1 MRNQFVKCIS
11 PDILHKMA
19 GADVIVRLGT
29 TRYWNSEA
37 FLAYYDKRLCKPEH
51 NDQEIFTQ
59 LCLEIF
65 AAGLSLVT
73 ILEKEANLR
82 KTFDNF
88 DPNIIINYDAEKIC
102 ELMVDDLKKWKQ

>member
-1 MRNQFVKCIS
+1 MLNAYPQIFCTKDGRRRCNRTF
-11 PDILHKMA
+11 
-19 GADVIVRLGT
+19 GT

-37 FLAYYDKRLCKPEH
+37 FLAYYDKRLCKPKH

-88 DPNIIINYDAEKIC
+88 DPNIIVNYDAEKIC